1 MKKSILLAGL
11 FAVSSLS
18 PVFADTNAMAGADV
32 ALGNSTVSGAVAKL
46 AAAANFSWTVTIQLP
61 TMQFTPSPVNG
72 TTEKDGY
79 SMVSQDF
86 NDNTMQAV
94 FKGDKAAIKG
104 QDDWQ
109 SLADADDQTA
119 MMGGWLVSP
128 GTPVTE
134 ARKILKDAGTLTA
147 DTNGV
152 ISGDLTPAG
161 ATDMLTFPARDG
173 NTPPAPKDAKGSVK
187 FWLNADGS
195 LAKFETHL
203 FGQVS
208 FGDQGPQDFES
219 IRTVEIHDV
228 GTTKVSIPDGAIK
241 ALQAK
246 VASAN

>member
-1 MKKSILLAGL
+1 MKYSIALTIGLLAVTS
-11 FAVSSLS
+11 ASS
-18 PVFADTNAMAGADV
+18 VFADTNNVASVNDALTKLEAAD
-32 ALGNSTVSGAVAKL
+32 NY
-46 AAAANFSWTVTIQLP
+46 SWTVTLQLP
-61 TMQFTPSPVNG
+61 NAPFTPSPVSG

-86 NDNTMQAV
+86 NGNTMQAV

-109 SLADADDQTA
+109 SMADADDQTA

-134 ARKILKDAGTLTA
+134 ARKILKDAGTLSA

-161 ATDMLTFPARDG
+161 ATDMMTFPARNG
-173 NTPPAPKDAKGSVK
+173 NTPPPPKNAKGSVK
-187 FWLNADGS
+187 FWVNADGT

-203 FGQVS
+203 DGQVS

-219 IRTVEIHDV
+219 IRTVEIRDV
-228 GTTKVSIPDGAIK
+228 GTTKVAIPDGAVK
-241 ALQAK
+241 ALEGKAK
-246 VASAN
+246 PASQ